1 MSMVLSSFAEGIKAV
16 WRNKSLVGIVF
27 VFKFA
32 FSFMLLLPF
41 YIIFSA
47 SFGRN
52 VKALNFLEQLD
63 ISLLIDFLYHWR
75 KILPIYFGMF
85 VLVCII
91 GMLVFVF
98 LCGGLWGVLRDRIR
112 RPEGGFS
119 MEGYFGYCGKYFWA
133 FLRLS
138 LLLLVLYLI
147 ALFVFV
153 LFSAVFDAVAG
164 ESNLLEITSWRV
176 LIKMFIGLVLFF
188 FVNMIGDYLRIF
200 LVENEGERFSAVLRK
215 GLNFVL
221 TKLTRALSLY
231 YLLTLILVVAIG
243 IYVGIHEVLS
253 RMPPIGFFIFTT
265 FLIQQTFVLFF
276 SFYRLVYYSS
286 QLTLYERIYQS
297 VNRVA

>member
-1 MSMVLSSFAEGIKAV
+1 MVLSSFVEGIKVV

-41 YIIFSA
+41 YVMFSA

-52 VKALNFLEQLD
+52 FKALNFLEQLD

-91 GMLVFVF
+91 GMLVFIF
-98 LCGGLWGVLRDRIR
+98 LSGGLWGVLRDRIR
-112 RPEGGFS
+112 RPEGGFC
-119 MEGYFGYCGKYFWA
+119 MESFFGYCGKYFWA
-133 FLRLS
+133 FLKLS
-138 LLLLVLYLI
+138 LLLLVLYLV
-147 ALFVFV
+147 ALLVFV
-153 LFSAVFDAVAG
+153 LFSSVFDAAAG
-164 ESNLLEITSWRV
+164 KSNLFEITSWLV
-176 LIKMFIGLVLFF
+176 LIKLFIGLVLFF
-188 FVNMIGDYLRIF
+188 LVNMTGDYLRIF
-200 LVENEGERFSAVLRK
+200 LIENQGERFLGVLWK

-231 YLLTLILVVAIG
+231 YLLTLISVMAIG
-243 IYVGIHEVLS
+243 IYAGINEALS
-253 RMPPIGFFIFTT
+253 GMPPIGFFIFTT
-265 FLIQQTFVLFF
+265 FLIQQIFVLFT

-286 QLTLYERIYQS
+286 QLSLYERIYHA
-297 VNRVA
+297 VNRIA